1 MNKHL
6 FILIL
11 LAIGLTFNACNHT
24 SKQESKKTDKASVQ
38 QKKKESIGKYY
49 SSVVDITTYDK
60 NRKLEKGIGFMISPN
75 TIVSTYRLFPH
86 STKAYIRP
94 WGTNKKIEVTQ
105 YLAVDR
111 IRNIIL
117 LKVDTLSSP
126 PFVLRKTAPRKNI
139 VTRFMTKKRG
149 KLLVIK
155 KGKYY
160 QVDTVRG
167 NPYYHISNQVHKF
180 QQGVPVL
187 DSNHKVIGIGVQYI
201 VDYQT
206 TYYANPSTFIN
217 NLLEQD
223 LTPKDITELNNT
235 PTAEQKRN
243 AKIKKIIIS
252 TTMGDIHIRL
262 FNNMPQYRDNFVK
275 LIKEGFYDKLLFHRV
290 IEDFVIQ
297 SGAADSRDAAWDDIV
312 GWKGPGYTLPAHINP
327 KYYHKRGMIGSPRM
341 PNDVNTDKRS
351 DGGQFYIVQGR
362 RYADYE
368 LDDIQKENNIK
379 FTSSQRRTYKTLGGA
394 PTLDGEYTIFGQVV
408 AGMGI
413 VDKIAKQEVNNEW
426 RPVKNIRIKKISIM
440 Y

>member
-1 MNKHL
+1 MNKYL
-6 FILIL
+6 FTLVLLIL
-11 LAIGLTFNACNHT
+11 GLTFNGCNN
-24 SKQESKKTDKASVQ
+24 SKNEKDKLSDKAGVQ
-38 QKKKESIGKYY
+38 QKKKESMSKFY

-60 NRKLEKGIGFMISPN
+60 DRKLENGIGFMIAPN
-75 TIVSTYRLFPH
+75 IIVSPYRLFPQA
-86 STKAYIRP
+86 TQAYVRP
-94 WGTNKKIEVTQ
+94 WGTNQKIKVTK
-105 YLAVDR
+105 YLGVDR
-111 IRNIIL
+111 IHNIIL
-117 LKVDTLSSP
+117 LEVDSLTNP
-126 PFVLRKTAPRKNI
+126 PFVVRKTAPKKNI
-139 VTRFMTKKRG
+139 VTRFMTKKKG
-149 KLLVIK
+149 KLLIIK

-167 NPYYHISNQVHKF
+167 NPYYHISNQIHKF

-187 DSNHKVIGIGVQYI
+187 DSNNHVIGIGVQYI

-206 TYYANPSTFIN
+206 NYYAIPSTFIHT
-217 NLLEQD
+217 LLDQKNAAKE
-223 LTPKDITELNNT
+223 LVELNNT

-243 AKIKKIIIS
+243 AKIKRIVIS
-252 TTMGDIHIRL
+252 TTLGDIHIRL

-275 LIKEGFYDKLLFHRV
+275 LIKEGFYNQLLFHRV

-362 RYADYE
+362 KYNDYE
-368 LDDIQKENNIK
+368 LDEIEKENNIK
-379 FTSSQRRTYKTLGGA
+379 FTSSQRKTYKTTGGA

-408 AGMGI
+408 SGMDI
-413 VDKIAKQEVNNEW
+413 VDNIAKEKVNNEW
-426 RPVKNIRIKKISIM
+426 RPIKNIRIKKISIK